1 MRPTRDEAWQLL
13 CRYTET
19 EALRRHALQVEAA
32 MRHFATLFDEDPEA
46 WGLVGLCHDLD
57 YEQFPEQHCVMTKKI
72 LTQEGWEEEDI
83 RAIMAHGWGMVTDV
97 EPRTPREK
105 ALYTVDELTG
115 IINAA
120 CLVRPSHSVHDLTV
134 KSLRKKFKDARF
146 AAGCN
151 REVITRGAQMLGM
164 ELDTVMAETIKGLQA
179 RAQLCGLQGDC

>member
-1 MRPTRDEAWQLL
+1 ML

-32 MRHFATLFDEDPEA
+32 MRHFATLFAEDPEA

-57 YEQFPEQHCVMTKKI
+57 YERFPEQHCVMTKRI
-72 LTQEGWEEEDI
+72 LTEEGWDDADI

-97 EPRTPREK
+97 EPQTNREK
-105 ALYTVDELTG
+105 VLYTVDELTG
-115 IINAA
+115 IINAS
-120 CLVRPSHSVHDLTV
+120 CLLRPSRSVHDLTL

-151 REVITRGAQMLGM
+151 REVIIRGAQMLGM
-164 ELDTVMAETIKGLQA
+164 ELDTVMAETIAGLQA
-179 RAQLCGLQGDC
+179 RAAICGLQGNL

>member
-1 MRPTRDEAWQLL
+1 
-13 CRYTET
+13 
-19 EALRRHALQVEAA
+19 

-120 CLVRPSHSVHDLTV
+120 CLVRPVIPSTI
-134 KSLRKKFKDARF
+134 LR
-146 AAGCN
+146 
-151 REVITRGAQMLGM
+151 
-164 ELDTVMAETIKGLQA
+164 
-179 RAQLCGLQGDC
+179 